1 MLVVCVLFYFHVFLG
16 WKSTVNIKKVLK
28 NKMSVKI
35 VQLEFLFLFLTYFG
49 SLTYPV
55 HENQGA
61 KHVGI
66 LNINVNLEIHLEKP
80 TNDFHS

>member
-1 MLVVCVLFYFHVFLG
+1 
-16 WKSTVNIKKVLK
+16 
-28 NKMSVKI
+28 MSVKI